1 MWSQKEIFY
10 MAFVF
15 LKILSLQ
22 FWSCA
27 DCFQEEKAQM
37 VFQIEKILQNNE
49 NSFPRFDLHL
59 CFSMCVE
66 SCSRLTF
73 TSAGQGNR
81 EVGPCRLHR
90 QSSSL
95 TYIYQSCLI
104 YFAPS
109 AKQNQAEASA
119 VNQRCWMSQSAQR
132 LGSVVPL
139 AMLFIFSTQPRW
151 LRTWQRC

>member
-1 MWSQKEIFY
+1 
-10 MAFVF
+10 
-15 LKILSLQ
+15 
-22 FWSCA
+22 
-27 DCFQEEKAQM
+27 M

-90 QSSSL
+90 QSKSRH
-95 TYIYQSCLI
+95 TGFKCILI
-104 YFAPS
+104 IPHSELYLELPIAIDFP
-109 AKQNQAEASA
+109 
-119 VNQRCWMSQSAQR
+119 
-132 LGSVVPL
+132 
-139 AMLFIFSTQPRW
+139 
-151 LRTWQRC
+151 